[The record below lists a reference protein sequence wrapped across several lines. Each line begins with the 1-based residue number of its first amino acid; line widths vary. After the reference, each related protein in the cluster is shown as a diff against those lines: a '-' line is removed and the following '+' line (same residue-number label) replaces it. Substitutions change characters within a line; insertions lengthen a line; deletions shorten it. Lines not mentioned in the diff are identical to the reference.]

1 MPHDSWETYVDTG
14 SPIQPDENIRQLHD
28 NGRELWHTEAGT
40 LQQDYNDIRAS
51 EIKKR
56 EDKIIHNV
64 IHFYFSRNCLIVIF
78 ISLVLSLVTSTFSL
92 EGLFLWN
99 IVLGGF
105 VWVYFQLTVRNEVR
119 SEWNEIWEEID
130 TM

>member
-1 MPHDSWETYVDTG
+1 MPHDSWESYVDTG
-14 SPIQPDENIRQLHD
+14 SPIHPDENIRRLHD
-28 NGRELWHTEAGT
+28 NGRELWHTETST
-40 LQQDYNDIRAS
+40 LQQDYNDIRAA

-56 EDKIIHNV
+56 EEKIIHNV

-78 ISLVLSLVTSTFSL
+78 ISIVLSLVTSTFSL

-99 IVLGGF
+99 VVLGGF
-105 VWVYFQLTVRNEVR
+105 VWGYFQVTVRNDVR

-130 TM
+130 TL